1 MDAFFG
7 SAIGRLIRGSVS
19 RVRTISG
26 SERFGA
32 AVVLC
37 MVLAALFAPVLAPY
51 DPDAIDLE
59 HRLEG
64 PTLRNPMGQDYLGRD
79 ILSRVIYGARV
90 SLVVAVS
97 VVSVSLVVGIAL
109 GLTSGLGPGIVDSL
123 IMRTV
128 DVLLAFPG
136 ILLAIALVGIA
147 GPSLRNVILVLAALG
162 WVGYARLV
170 RGQVLSIRERA
181 YVMAA
186 RALGA
191 SKARLAIRHVLPNV
205 LAPVLV
211 EATFGL
217 AGVILAEASLSFL
230 GLGPQD
236 VPSWGQMLSQGT
248 DYLLF
253 APHMSIFPGL
263 AIFLSVL
270 AFNLLGDA
278 LRDRLDP
285 RLKESVG

>member
-1 MDAFFG
+1 MEIFFG
-7 SAIGRLIRGSVS
+7 RALGGLIRKAAS
-19 RVRTISG
+19 RARAVGR
-26 SERFGA
+26 SELFGL
-32 AVVLC
+32 AVVAC
-37 MVLAALFAPVLAPY
+37 VAFAAISAPLIAPH
-51 DPDAIDLE
+51 DPSAIDLE
-59 HRLEG
+59 NRLEG
-64 PTLRNPMGQDYLGRD
+64 PTLSNPLGQDHLGRD
-79 ILSRVIYGARV
+79 VLSRLIYGARV
-90 SLVVAVS
+90 SLIVAAS
-97 VVSVSLVVGIAL
+97 VVSVSLFIGVAL
-109 GLTSGLGPGIVDSL
+109 GLISGLGPRFADSL
-123 IMRTV
+123 IMRIV

-170 RGQVLSIRERA
+170 RGQVLSVRERA
-181 YVMAA
+181 YVMSA

-191 SKARLAIRHVLPNV
+191 SKVRLAVKHVLPNV

-230 GLGPQD
+230 GLGPQN
-236 VPSWGQMLSQGT
+236 VSSWGQMLSQGT

-253 APHMSIFPGL
+253 APHMAIFSGL
-263 AIFLSVL
+263 AIFMSVL

-278 LRDRLDP
+278 LRDRFDP
-285 RLKESVG
+285 RLRESAG

>member
-1 MDAFFG
+1 M
-7 SAIGRLIRGSVS
+7 
-19 RVRTISG
+19 
-26 SERFGA
+26 E
-32 AVVLC
+32 
-37 MVLAALFAPVLAPY
+37 ALFGRALGGFFRKAASRARSLGGAEAFGLFVVACLFASAVLAPVLAPY
-51 DPDAIDLE
+51 DPDAIDLAG
-59 HRLEG
+59 RLEG
-64 PTLRNPMGQDYLGRD
+64 PKASHLLGQDHLGRD
-79 ILSRVIYGARV
+79 VLSRLIYGARV
-90 SLVVAVS
+90 SLMVGITVVFTAV
-97 VVSVSLVVGIAL
+97 VVGSAL
-109 GLTSGLGPGIVDSL
+109 GLLSGLGPKVVDSI
-123 IMRTV
+123 IMRLV

-170 RGQVLSIRERA
+170 RGQTLSVRERGYVLS
-181 YVMAA
+181 A

-191 SKARLAIRHVLPNV
+191 SKVRIAVRHILPNV
-205 LAPVLV
+205 LAPVIV

-253 APHMSIFPGL
+253 APHISIFSGL
-263 AIFLSVL
+263 AIFLTVL

-285 RLKESVG
+285 RLKEGVQ

>member
-1 MDAFFG
+1 MEPFFG
-7 SAIGRLIRGSVS
+7 DKLGRLIQRAFAK
-19 RVRTISG
+19 VRFVNGLEILG
-26 SERFGA
+26 LLIILLMVFCA
-32 AVVLC
+32 
-37 MVLAALFAPVLAPY
+37 VLAPIIAPY
-51 DPDAIDLE
+51 DPSAVDLE
-59 HRLEG
+59 RRLEP
-64 PTLRNPMGQDYLGRD
+64 PTLTHLFGLDHIGRD
-79 ILSRVIYGARV
+79 VLSRVIYGARV
-90 SLVVAVS
+90 SLVVALS
-97 VVSVSLVVGIAL
+97 VVSVSAIIGVFL
-109 GLTSGLGPGIVDSL
+109 GLVSGLGPKFLDSL
-123 IMRTV
+123 MMRIV

-147 GPSLRNVILVLAALG
+147 GPNLKNVIIVLCALG

-170 RGQVLSIRERA
+170 RGQVLSVKERG
-181 YVMAA
+181 YVVSA

-191 SKARLAIRHVLPNV
+191 SKARIAFNHVLPNV

-211 EATFGL
+211 QATFGL

-236 VPSWGQMLSQGT
+236 VPSWGQILSQGT

-253 APHMSIFPGL
+253 APHISIFSGL

-270 AFNLLGDA
+270 SFNLVGDA

-285 RLKESVG
+285 RLKGID